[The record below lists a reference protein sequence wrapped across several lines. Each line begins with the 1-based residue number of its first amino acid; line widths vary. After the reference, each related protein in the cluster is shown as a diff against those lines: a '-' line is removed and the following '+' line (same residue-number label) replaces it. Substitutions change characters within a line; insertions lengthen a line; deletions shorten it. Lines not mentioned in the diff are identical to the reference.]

1 MAREWDGRPAAAHRM
16 FQYLAA
22 SHPERGAAG
31 AVAATVA
38 SLGLHGVGLLLV
50 AWGTVVT
57 AWAQEDRVPTLSAKY
72 EVVDIIAPDPDAGS
86 GQAAPEHGH
95 RAGPSTDEV
104 TAEARRLLE
113 LEPPVIEPVD
123 IPPPTFGVL
132 ASLRSSE
139 YGGLGE
145 GDLSAAAIV
154 DARHEASADE
164 LATAAPQFTSY
175 TEAPELANSEQV
187 RKELT
192 RQYPGY
198 LQDNGIGGRVLLWFL
213 IDEDGTPR
221 RWMIKQSSG
230 HSALDRVALR
240 VASLMRFR
248 PAVNYDHHVA
258 VWVALP
264 VLFRL
269 ADS

>member
-1 MAREWDGRPAAAHRM
+1 M
-16 FQYLAA
+16 FQHLAA
-22 SHPERGAAG
+22 SRPERGAAG
-31 AVAATVA
+31 AVAASVA
-38 SLGLHGVGLLLV
+38 SVGLHGMGLLLV
-50 AWGTVVT
+50 AWGTVVA
-57 AWAQEDRVPTLSAKY
+57 AWAQAGRVPALSEKY
-72 EVVDIIAPDPDAGS
+72 EVVDVVPPDPDAGG
-86 GQAAPEHGH
+86 GQAAPASAQ

-104 TAEARRLLE
+104 TAEARRLLK

-123 IPPPTFGVL
+123 IPPPIFGVL

-145 GDLSAAAIV
+145 GDPSAAAIV

-164 LATAAPQFTSY
+164 LETSAPQFTSY
-175 TEAPELANSEQV
+175 TEAPELTNSDEV

-192 RQYPGY
+192 REYPGY

-213 IDEDGTPR
+213 IDEQGTPR
-221 RWMIKQSSG
+221 RWLIKQSSG